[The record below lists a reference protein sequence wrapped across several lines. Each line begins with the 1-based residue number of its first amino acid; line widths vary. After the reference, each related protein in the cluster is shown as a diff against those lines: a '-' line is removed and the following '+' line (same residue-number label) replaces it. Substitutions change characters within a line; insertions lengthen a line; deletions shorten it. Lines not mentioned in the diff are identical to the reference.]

1 VLTWLVKDPEVQ
13 RGLFDRAS
21 PALEVP
27 GRAVSSRHRRILLVS
42 IATAERSR
50 AFRRRMTPLLFAP
63 VTSVA
68 RHTLGMEENVGT
80 LHQRPST
87 APRPMGAGRACA

>member
-27 GRAVSSRHRRILLVS
+27 GRAVLEASTHSLRLHRNGGAFAR
-42 IATAERSR
+42 
-50 AFRRRMTPLLFAP
+50 FRRRMTPLLFAP
-63 VTSVA
+63 VTLVA
-68 RHTLGMEENVGT
+68 HHALGMGENVGT
-80 LHQRPST
+80 LLQGPAT
-87 APRPMGAGRACA
+87 APHPEGAGRACA